1 MNQET
6 TKAVR
11 QISKCTVKPQ
21 KVLEESKQPHYLTT
35 WDLTI
40 LNAHYIQ
47 KDDEGYN
54 NHLGDGKWKLS
65 KGSKRV
71 FSSKKPLPSLE
82 DPNPTH
88 TLIDQLKHSLSITL
102 THFYPLSGRLV
113 TRQHHN
119 PPFYAIYLDCS
130 NNSGGADFIHAAVD
144 LSTMDI
150 LTPIDVPRVVQSFFA
165 LEGAIN
171 HDEHT
176 EPLLA
181 VQVTELLDGIFVGCS
196 FNHVVGDGTSYWKF
210 FNSFAE
216 VSRKL
221 RRTSK
226 EAGDYNNFDCII
238 SNPPIT
244 KRLFLEAYKDTPLV
258 NLPFSHH
265 KEFVARYIQPPLR
278 ERMFHFTAESIAK
291 LKAKANEGVKDIQI
305 SSFQALSAFVWKSI
319 TRARNF
325 PSDRKTSC
333 KLPINNRPRLKP
345 PLSENYFG
353 NSVSVVFA
361 TATSGELI
369 KNGIGWAALLLHEA
383 IKEHTD
389 AKIRRSVEEWMKSP
403 LIFKILEFID
413 ASSLVMGSSPR
424 FDVYGCD
431 FGLGKAVA
439 ARSGYANKFDGKV
452 SSYPGLTGTGSVMLE
467 VCLPPGSMRA
477 LEFDKEFMDA
487 VSPHK
492 IHPVHLANV

>member
-6 TKAVR
+6 AMVVR
-11 QISKCTVKPQ
+11 QISKCTIKPH
-21 KVLEESKQPHYLTT
+21 KILEESKQPHYLST

-47 KDDEGYN
+47 KG
-54 NHLGDGKWKLS
+54 LL
-65 KGSKRV
+65 
-71 FSSKKPLPSLE
+71 FKKPLP
-82 DPNPTH
+82 NPTD
-88 TLIDQLKHSLSITL
+88 TFIDQLKHSLSITL

-113 TRQHHN
+113 TKQQHN

-130 NNSGGADFIHAAVD
+130 HDSVGAEFIHAAVD
-144 LSTMDI
+144 LSMVNI
-150 LTPIDVPRVVQSFFA
+150 LTPIDVPRIVQSFFP

-171 HDEHT
+171 HDGHT

-221 RRTSK
+221 RRTRK
-226 EAGDYNNFDCII
+226 DAEDYHHFDCSI
-238 SNPPIT
+238 SHPPIT
-244 KRLFLEAYKDTPLV
+244 KRFFLAGHGDTPLI

-291 LKAKANEGVKDIQI
+291 LKAKANEECNAKHIQI
-305 SSFQALSAFVWKSI
+305 SSFQALSALVWKSI

-325 PSDRKTSC
+325 PSDRITSC
-333 KLPINNRPRLKP
+333 KLAINNRPRLKS
-345 PLSENYFG
+345 PLSDNYFG
-353 NSVSVVFA
+353 NSVSIVFG
-361 TATSGELI
+361 TATSGEI
-369 KNGIGWAALLLHEA
+369 INNSIGWAALLIHKA
-383 IKEHTD
+383 IEEHTD
-389 AKIRRSVEEWMKSP
+389 EKIRISVDEWMKNP
-403 LIFKILEFID
+403 LIFKVAEFID
-413 ASSLVMGSSPR
+413 ASSVVMGSSPR

-467 VCLPPGSMRA
+467 VCLPPESMSA
-477 LEFDKEFMDA
+477 LESDEEFMDA
-487 VSPHK
+487 ASPHE
-492 IHPVHLANV
+492 IHSVHLANV